1 MPQRIYQN
9 ELNKS
14 LHKNVLANLDGEMYP
29 ASIFGEM
36 STWPRVRQSISL
48 FIYYV
53 VISCWIPLVLIF

>member
-36 STWPRVRQSISL
+36 ST
-48 FIYYV
+48 
-53 VISCWIPLVLIF
+53 